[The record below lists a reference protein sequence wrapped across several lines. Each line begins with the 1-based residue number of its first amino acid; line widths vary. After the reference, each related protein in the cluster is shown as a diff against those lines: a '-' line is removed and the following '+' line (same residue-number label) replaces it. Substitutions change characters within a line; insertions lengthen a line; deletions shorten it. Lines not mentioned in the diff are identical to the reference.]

1 MDTICILNVVSLTER
16 GGIKMSN
23 DVFNKHNISEPHMIV
38 TQKEMAELLGVSV
51 KTLIR
56 WDKDRSLIARRRPNG
71 LPFYI
76 KQDYYDYLVE
86 GQKRGVN
93 QDV

>member
-1 MDTICILNVVSLTER
+1 
-16 GGIKMSN
+16 MSN